1 MDQADVVSNLNTLL
15 KLTRD
20 GEADFDEAGGLVVN
34 LKIQDL
40 LRKAA
45 GHCRDSADE
54 LARLIER
61 LGGDP
66 EQGPSLAGAA
76 HVAWTDLK
84 SKIVGMTDEEIL
96 DECLRSEETARSIFE
111 EALATALPEEAKAL
125 VAKQYEGVKQHYE
138 LVRGLRSSFVYGRT

>member
-1 MDQADVVSNLNTLL
+1 MNKAVVISTLNTLL
-15 KLTRD
+15 TLTRD
-20 GEADFDEAGGLVVN
+20 GEADFNEAAGLVVN

-45 GHCRDSADE
+45 GHCRDSAGE
-54 LARLIER
+54 LAKLIEQQ
-61 LGGDP
+61 GGDP

-84 SKIVGMTDEEIL
+84 SKIVGITDEEIL
-96 DECLRSEETARSIFE
+96 DECLSSEETARSIFE
-111 EALATALPEEAKAL
+111 EALAAPLPEEAKAL
-125 VAKQYEGVKQHYE
+125 VAKQYEGVKRHYE